1 MKKIFYLSLFLFLI
15 VSSRFS
21 FSQDLADKYLKGTID
36 AGPDHI
42 EIIVIVE
49 IEKGEFVA
57 GLYIPDQFA
66 YNLRASKV
74 DFKSDS
80 ISIIFPRLA
89 DYEGIWSDSLQ
100 GYKGFWKQGNQS
112 FPTDLMQISK
122 SDVDFLERPQIPQ
135 GPFDYISKNIDIENI
150 KGNSILAGTLTLP
163 DTIGSYPLLIMVTGS
178 GAQNRDEEIAGHKPF
193 LIIADYF
200 AKNGIAVFRY
210 DDRGFGESKGNLMT
224 STTED
229 FMTDAYAVI
238 RYFKNYPN
246 ISSDKIGV
254 IGHSEGGIIAMM
266 LAAKYP
272 KEISFIISMAGPG
285 VPMKQLLVKQMKDI
299 SAVQGIDTET
309 VEILSEMQAKVLDIP
324 EKAKNQADL
333 RALVTELYDEYG
345 QKFSEEKRNEYKLNA
360 NGINIAV
367 MQFSNP
373 WMKYFLTIEPEKYI
387 KKIKC
392 PVLAINGSK
401 DMQVHA
407 ESNLEAIE
415 KYLSNGK
422 CRYFEIHKV
431 EGLNHLFQ
439 KAETG
444 SPDEYFRI
452 QHTISEDV
460 LVLMKDFILNHPS
473 KRVFY

>member
-21 FSQDLADKYLKGTID
+21 FSQDLADKYLKGTIN

-74 DFKSDS
+74 GFKSDS
-80 ISIIFPRLA
+80 ITIKFPRLA
-89 DYEGIWSDSLQ
+89 DYEGVWFDSLQ

-122 SDVDFLERPQIPQ
+122 SDVNFLERPQTPK
-135 GPFDYISKNIDIENI
+135 GPFGYISKEISVENV

-163 DTIGSYPLLIMVTGS
+163 DTVGCYPLVIMVTGS

-210 DDRGFGESKGNLMT
+210 DDRGFAQSKGNLAT
-224 STTED
+224 STTAD
-229 FMTDAYAVI
+229 FVTDAIAVV
-238 RYFKNYPN
+238 RYFNNYPN
-246 ISSDKIGV
+246 ICSDKIGV

-299 SAVQGIDTET
+299 SATQGIDAET
-309 VEILSEMQAKVLDIP
+309 VEILSEMQAKVLNIP

-401 DMQVHA
+401 DMQVNA
-407 ESNLEAIE
+407 DSNLEAIE
-415 KYLSNGK
+415 KYLSGGK
-422 CRYFEIHKV
+422 CKYYEIQKL

-444 SPDEYFRI
+444 SADEYFLI
-452 QHTISEDV
+452 QQTISEDV